1 VANTNIQ
8 EVRDRFPNL
17 FIFTGLFTDFSPSWY
32 NTVGVTILFS
42 MLLFAFTSQISYF
55 LLKLTDIFLRCI
67 DSGCSCDGSSTK
79 KLTKNEYFGVYIGPV
94 FDIGTRYS
102 EVKLIFILL
111 DSICYFH
118 WTCVCSWNASTLLC
132 NFFILLYYVLD

>member
-1 VANTNIQ
+1 MANINIQ
-8 EVRDRFPNL
+8 EIRDRNPNL
-17 FIFTGLFTDFSPSWY
+17 FIFTGLFTDFSPGWF

-55 LLKLTDIFLRCI
+55 LSKLIAIFKRCSYSGSLR
-67 DSGCSCDGSSTK
+67 DGSFTH
-79 KLTKNEYFGVYIGPV
+79 KLTKNKYFDVYIGPV

-118 WTCVCSWNASTLLC
+118 WNCVCSWNASTLLC
-132 NFFILLYYVLD
+132 NIFILLYYVLD